1 VERVLLNALA
11 TIRLCRLTCAAAG
24 DAFGIV
30 LGEADPPLQKFP
42 ATLLF
47 IFSFAFTI
55 LILSVFHGVRV
66 LIEIL
71 VD

>member
-1 VERVLLNALA
+1 MERVLLNALA
-11 TIRLCRLTCAAAG
+11 TMQLCRLTCAPAG

-30 LGEADPPLQKFP
+30 LGEADPRLQKTP

-47 IFSFAFTI
+47 ISSFAFTI
-55 LILSVFHGVRV
+55 LILSVFHVVRV